1 LLSAERR
8 FEVTRSLDVIYS
20 VSNFELP
27 SADDIGPGNHA
38 PIASA
43 DRSRRLSNLTAGD
56 RFTTL
61 TGLAGLMMPIEW
73 EVVETTQKAELLATR
88 RGRYQVVSKGLQ
100 GATATIV
107 LNVYEEKSSVTAELF
122 VLIDEIILTGDLH
135 HSFMTALE
143 DTIDAQIE
151 IVKKNFDIFQDV
163 TVVEMYPPERRGD

>member
-1 LLSAERR
+1 MLSAERR
-8 FEVTRSLDVIYS
+8 FEVTRSLEAIYF
-20 VSNFELP
+20 VSKLELP
-27 SADDIGPGNHA
+27 SADDIEPGNHA

-43 DRSRRLSNLTAGD
+43 DQRRRLGDLTAGD

-100 GATATIV
+100 GATTTIV
-107 LNVYEEKSSVTAELF
+107 LNVYEEKPSVTAELF

-143 DTIDAQIE
+143 GMIDAQIE
-151 IVKKNFDIFQDV
+151 IIKKNFKVLRDV
-163 TVVEMYPPERRGD
+163 TVVEVYPPQERSD